1 MRIYTYMSQ
10 RLWMK
15 LSLSQLMFW
24 KPQVKPLPGS
34 YWNRFSRLST
44 SWILSIQR
52 FLQIFT
58 QQLLLWQIYS
68 MENFGSP
75 RKKDIIM
82 NFFGC
87 TFRWNLADQCVKHPS
102 IFNALLVFFLSLNIW
117 EISSVWI
124 LSYWTKASSVLL
136 SAETFWALLEWWWEK
151 GIRSAWSI
159 KTLESYHLPPPG
171 GWRVRFLFQSMT
183 NFCLY

>member
-1 MRIYTYMSQ
+1 MNEIIPISIDVLKAASKTSPRI
-10 RLWMK
+10 
-15 LSLSQLMFW
+15 
-24 KPQVKPLPGS
+24 
-34 YWNRFSRLST
+34 
-44 SWILSIQR
+44 ILK
-52 FLQIFT
+52 QIFKIINILNPLHT
-58 QQLLLWQIYS
+58 KIPSNRYLPNSCFCGQIYS
-68 MENFGSP
+68 KENFGSP

-102 IFNALLVFFLSLNIW
+102 VFNALLVFFLSLNIW

-171 GWRVRFLFQSMT
+171 GWRVRFLFQGMT